1 MRMKHDPIATGKRKS
16 VNMSVDTGIVA
27 AAKEAGVNLSRV
39 TEAALRDAI
48 KIERERRWKD
58 ENRAWINAHNRWIDE
73 NGIPLSNLETL

>member
-1 MRMKHDPIATGKRKS
+1 MKHDPIATGKRKS

>member
-1 MRMKHDPIATGKRKS
+1 MKHDPIATGKRKS

-58 ENRAWINAHNRWIDE
+58 ENRAWIDAHNRWIDE
-73 NGIPLSNLETL
+73 NGIPLSGLETL